1 MNPEQAEKELRAR
14 IAVTPQR
21 VTIAKALLLEAV
33 GDSAINTDE
42 LLTSVV
48 KTNGAPWPLPKL
60 VIHGSVDTLSGV
72 KAVADA
78 VSWRLAAIEAMWA
91 LIHSGFIFCMA
102 GVRDQEI
109 SVDWTTVAPGS
120 GGGTSAGFR
129 LPETA
134 LPVPDRV
141 KRAPSFAHRRTQ
153 FLAEPDLYLHTFGVD
168 NMHSQ
173 VSESFAEAV
182 RCFRAELYTASLTML
197 GRASEGAWLE
207 LGEALLRLVP
217 ATEERKY
224 SKQRDALEDPML
236 GTMKKVGAVITMY
249 EHQEL
254 FGAVANASEVKL
266 QELREVAN
274 WTDTVR
280 DSRNTIHF
288 RVDAAVPNT
297 YEKLGVLLLGAVPN
311 VRTLYRT
318 KAAAD
323 SMAPF

>member
-1 MNPEQAEKELRAR
+1 MNTEQADKELRAR

-33 GDSAINTDE
+33 GDIATNTDE
-42 LLTSVV
+42 LLASVV
-48 KTNGAPWPLPKL
+48 KANGSPWPLPKL
-60 VIHGSVDTLSGV
+60 VIHESVDTLAGV
-72 KAVADA
+72 KLVADA
-78 VSWRLAAIEAMWA
+78 IGWRLAAIEALWA
-91 LIHSGFIFCMA
+91 LIHSGLIFSMA
-102 GVRDQEI
+102 GAREHEI
-109 SVDWTTVAPGS
+109 SVEWTTVTPGS
-120 GGGTSAGFR
+120 GGGNSAGFR
-129 LPETA
+129 LSETA

-141 KRAPSFAHRRTQ
+141 KRAPSFAQRKTQ
-153 FLAEPDLYLHTFGVD
+153 FLAEPDLYLHTFAVD
-168 NMHSQ
+168 NMHPQ

-217 ATEERKY
+217 ATEQKRY

-254 FGAVANASEVKL
+254 FDHVAKQSATRV

-274 WTDTVR
+274 WSDTVR

-311 VRTLYRT
+311 VRTLYRV
-318 KAAAD
+318 KAIAD
-323 SMAPF
+323 AMS